1 MKRIHTNSGISLLE
15 VMIAFAVTSM
25 LLAATLP
32 NYTDYM
38 IRERVSEGLKLASS
52 AQEALIDACKMDEM
66 AIVSDLFETGYSY
79 NPETPQDVFV
89 EKITIEADCAKKL
102 MGVVVWTGHT
112 GADVD
117 PIIELTA
124 DFQPVVVNGE
134 SAGQYSWTCRT
145 IRGEYS
151 QVPLDC
157 RKRHRK
163 S

>member
-1 MKRIHTNSGISLLE
+1 MESNHTTRGISLLE

-52 AQEALIDACKMDEM
+52 AQETLIGACEIDEM
-66 AIVSDLFETGYSY
+66 AIVSDRFETGYSY
-79 NPETPQDVFV
+79 DPEASEDRFV
-89 EKITIEADCAKKL
+89 EKITIEADCAKGL
-102 MGVVVWTGHT
+102 MGVVVWTGHS

-117 PIIELTA
+117 PIIEFTA
-124 DFQPVVVNGE
+124 DFQPDFANGK

-145 IRGEYS
+145 IRGELNH
-151 QVPLDC
+151 VPFDC
-157 RKRHRK
+157 RKRHRE